1 MTAQPGFHCRP
12 IDRNLYR
19 FDRFEIDTS
28 LRFRSGGPVRPDAAH
43 RAVTDGRIFQ
53 PIDDFAHF
61 GCAVD
66 MWHDDATGAIVERL
80 PSNIAHVRERLW
92 EWV

>member
-1 MTAQPGFHCRP
+1 
-12 IDRNLYR
+12 
-19 FDRFEIDTS
+19 
-28 LRFRSGGPVRPDAAH
+28 
-43 RAVTDGRIFQ
+43 
-53 PIDDFAHF
+53 
-61 GCAVD
+61 